1 MRTKWA
7 HQDEMLRTALVKGCL
22 PVMNSVPNLTLGL
35 LKRTFGTF
43 LRVHDRKMVRWY
55 HLCSQLP
62 EIKLVKDQ
70 IEVFIYSAS
79 TAVPQISIGSL

>member
-43 LRVHDRKMVRWY
+43 LRVQDRKMVSPLYPAARNKI
-55 HLCSQLP
+55 SQ
-62 EIKLVKDQ
+62 
-70 IEVFIYSAS
+70 
-79 TAVPQISIGSL
+79 GSN